1 MLQEE
6 MRGDERG
13 NHTRKFHFIGYANP
27 DGCVGLPTQPT
38 TEGKWNRPMQ
48 F

>member
-1 MLQEE
+1 MVQEQ
-6 MRGDERG
+6 MRGAAGE

-27 DGCVGLPTQPT
+27 DGSVGLPTQPT
-38 TEGKWNRPMQ
+38 AKGKWNRPMQ